1 MPPLPTTHLRS
12 SLMISGLSLNS
23 ATSPEFGISLKN
35 AVAQSLKISPSSL
48 LMTSVNAD
56 HTMESMEK
64 EGAVVFTYTVAEEMT
79 AASLANRIDDAVSGG
94 SFDAYLHKDG
104 YSGLHSSSIGI
115 NVSDPTNSPTKA
127 PSIVHS
133 RDFQIGVSIG
143 VIVFFII
150 MVSVISLY
158 CCPSKADRDGGCCC
172 CEV

>member
-1 MPPLPTTHLRS
+1 MTNLRS
-12 SLMISGLSLNS
+12 SLTISGIPLNS

-48 LMTSVNAD
+48 LITSVNAYR
-56 HTMESMEK
+56 TIESMET
-64 EGAVVFTYTVAEEMT
+64 EGPIVVTYTVAEEMT
-79 AASLANRIDDAVSGG
+79 PASLANRIDDAISSG
-94 SFDAYLHKDG
+94 SFDAYLHMDG

-115 NVSDPTNSPTKA
+115 NVSDPTNSPTKK
-127 PSIVHS
+127 PSIVYT

-150 MVSVISLY
+150 MVSVMSLY

>member
-1 MPPLPTTHLRS
+1 MSPLPTTHLRS
-12 SLMISGLSLNS
+12 SLTISGLSLNS

-48 LMTSVNAD
+48 LNAY
-56 HTMESMEK
+56 HTIESMDK
-64 EGAVVFTYTVAEEMT
+64 EGTVVVTYTVAEEMT
-79 AASLANRIDDAVSGG
+79 ASSLANRIDDAVSGG

-150 MVSVISLY
+150 MVSVMSLY